1 MVARKMQSGAALL
14 GRLVT
19 SAEAAV
25 SAAADGA
32 NFVLLQ
38 VGQVACCSAAVAKC
52 ALAWQQYITACGI
65 CCSHTIP
72 CMLLEAA
79 SGQECYRAMAA
90 DRAVKQAPVVA
101 HLRCL

>member
-1 MVARKMQSGAALL
+1 VPHLAGVPVVVARKMQSGAALL

-38 VGQVACCSAAVAKC
+38 VGIRAA
-52 ALAWQQYITACGI
+52 
-65 CCSHTIP
+65 
-72 CMLLEAA
+72 
-79 SGQECYRAMAA
+79 
-90 DRAVKQAPVVA
+90 
-101 HLRCL
+101 